1 MATKT
6 KTRVNVKTSTVSG
19 TATRRRSKPLNK
31 AQIEQIVAEAVYM
44 NDPFVRAYN
53 GTAAL
58 VGGAATATTT
68 TFKNITD
75 GLAYVAGQV
84 WVFLGNV
91 YETVLGYATAV
102 VKWLGNQITYAVGKT
117 REAFEYVSEL
127 VGSMSIDWIAV
138 NGAVINLLCAAAA
151 FGVAVTAGTM
161 VGVGM
166 ATLAATMVG
175 VGTVA
180 KVTGILFAAITA
192 NCVAPVAYTLFKSGV
207 SREVI
212 AEGLQAAE
220 AQQRD
225 PRLAGWSPVTPVVN
239 AQAVTPATT

>member
-6 KTRVNVKTSTVSG
+6 AKTRVKTTKVSG
-19 TATRRRSKPLNK
+19 SVRRRSKPLNK
-31 AQIEQIVAEAVYM
+31 AQIEEIVAEAVYM
-44 NDPFVRAYN
+44 NDPFVKAYN

-58 VGGAATATTT
+58 VGGVATTATTT
-68 TFKNITD
+68 LKSITD
-75 GLAYVAGQV
+75 GLAHVAGQV

-91 YETVLGYATAV
+91 YETVLGYASAV
-102 VKWLGNQITYAVGKT
+102 VQWLGEQITYATGKC

-151 FGVAVTAGTM
+151 FGVAVTVGTA
-161 VGVGM
+161 VGVV
-166 ATLAATMVG
+166 VG
-175 VGTVA
+175 GTAVSIVGAGTVA
-180 KVTGILFAAITA
+180 KVTALLFAAVTA

-220 AQQRD
+220 DQQRD

-239 AQAVTPATT
+239 AQAVMPATT

>member
-6 KTRVNVKTSTVSG
+6 KTRVKTSTVSG

-58 VGGAATATTT
+58 VGGAATATT
-68 TFKNITD
+68 ITLKSIMD
-75 GLAYVAGQV
+75 GLAHVAGQI
-84 WVFLGNV
+84 WMFLGNV

-151 FGVAVTAGTM
+151 FGVAVTTGTA

-220 AQQRD
+220 KQQ
-225 PRLAGWSPVTPVVN
+225 AVTVN
-239 AQAVTPATT
+239 AQAVMPATT